1 MNPTRTSWTAQW
13 ITNAPERF
21 TVSSVQSAAILHGIE
36 GLDPHNPVF
45 ERDQCHTWQ
54 LWHSV
59 TVRENGMVFV
69 RTPGGRG
76 QCTQSLRALLAYH
89 CLGAMETPCAS
100 SQDPCPCGQ
109 SKAYGDCCFP
119 VVTMQCGAALCVNPF
134 HMRVGRARDA
144 EHAVPIEVPV
154 LPACPSCAVCKWTPF
169 EFYATALIR
178 GYHETACTS
187 PLRLD
192 AAGRVVLHEWRRE
205 AIENQVGRLRAAES
219 FDDARHARLYL
230 LRSQNTLTDPVPST
244 WHPLHGENSP
254 RSFIHS
260 SARIDSSS
268 SSTSSVS
275 STSPS
280 SSMS

>member
-1 MNPTRTSWTAQW
+1 MNPTRTMASWTVDW
-13 ITNAPERF
+13 KPKAPEWF
-21 TVSSVQSAAILHGIE
+21 MVSADHTAAVLHGIE

-45 ERDQCHTWQ
+45 ERDRCYMWR

-89 CLGAMETPCAS
+89 CLQLGAMETPCAS

-119 VVTMQCGAALCVNPF
+119 TVSMSCGSVLCVNPL
-134 HMRVGRARDA
+134 HMSVGRARDA

-178 GYHETACTS
+178 GYHETACAN

-192 AAGRVVLHEWRRE
+192 AEGGGEQLQRPGTTERLGR
-205 AIENQVGRLRAAES
+205 
-219 FDDARHARLYL
+219 
-230 LRSQNTLTDPVPST
+230 
-244 WHPLHGENSP
+244 
-254 RSFIHS
+254 
-260 SARIDSSS
+260 
-268 SSTSSVS
+268 
-275 STSPS
+275 
-280 SSMS
+280 